1 MVMEL
6 RQNTGP
12 FANEKVRAALE
23 YAVDRPRVN
32 KVVFDG
38 LGQPA
43 YQPVPSWSPG
53 YSKSLGTSSTPT
65 ARLEGEGH
73 AQGGRLPEGCEV
85 HLDHPVG

>member
-1 MVMEL
+1 MEIEL

-23 YAVDRPRVN
+23 YAVDRAAVN

-38 LGQPA
+38 LGEPA

-53 YSKSLGTSSTPT
+53 YSKSLGHLDAYNPSKAKAMLKAAGYPKGVKFT
-65 ARLEGEGH
+65 
-73 AQGGRLPEGCEV
+73 
-85 HLDHPVG
+85 LDHPVG